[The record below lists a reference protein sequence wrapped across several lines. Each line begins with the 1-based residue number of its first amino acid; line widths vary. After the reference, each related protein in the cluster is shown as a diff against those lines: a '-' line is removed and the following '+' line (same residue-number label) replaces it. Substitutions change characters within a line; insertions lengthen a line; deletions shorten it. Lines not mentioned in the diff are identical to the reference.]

1 MSETPETLEGL
12 AAQLADWIRAEIGSG
27 GGHGAVFGMSGGID
41 SAVVAA
47 LCLRAYPRDSL
58 GVAMPCHSDPADLND
73 ALLAS
78 NHFGLPTVTVDLTP
92 VYDTLLAQ
100 LGRASSDLPAHR
112 TVLAN
117 LKPRL
122 RMTTLYAFANQRDY
136 RVVGTGN
143 RSELAIGYFTKYG
156 DGGTD
161 LLPIGALTKT
171 EVRELAEH
179 LGVPRRIIDKPPSAG
194 LWDGQ
199 TDEGEMG
206 FTYREL
212 DAYLLGGGEPP
223 NERVAALVAASGH
236 KRALPKVAPF
246 GKTGPDPLQ
255 GGSGT
260 GTTGPRSDR

>member
-1 MSETPETLEGL
+1 MNEIPERLEELSALL
-12 AAQLADWIRAEIGSG
+12 AAWIRAEIEAG
-27 GGHGAVFGMSGGID
+27 GGRGVVFGMSGGID
-41 SAVVAA
+41 SSVVAA
-47 LCLRAYPRDSL
+47 LCLRAFPRHSL
-58 GVAMPCHSDPADLND
+58 GVLMPCHSDPADADD
-73 ALLAS
+73 ALMTAR
-78 NHFGLPTVTVDLTP
+78 HFGLPTATVDLSP
-92 VYDTLLAQ
+92 VYDVLLVQ
-100 LGRASSDLPAHR
+100 LGQTSSELPAHR
-112 TVLAN
+112 TAVTN

-156 DGGTD
+156 DGGAD
-161 LLPIGALTKT
+161 LLPLGALTKT

-246 GKTGPDPLQ
+246 GKTEPEPLQ
-255 GGSGT
+255 GGAGT
-260 GTTGPRSDR
+260 GTTEPRSDR